1 MPETT
6 TPSRKTL
13 LVVTGGGYTHAAP
26 VLELGKILA
35 NRGHVIDFATLDG
48 QEKWTDGFPVS
59 RTHLMG
65 PGPTEEQL
73 DAHYK
78 RSRLWDPSKGLA
90 DVMDSKYLF
99 DSLWTQTYHR
109 LKEIMADP
117 ATRPDMMVADFFV
130 DAVKDIHFEYKL
142 PIAVVWPQMPYL
154 MVPCSYIPGQPGFQ
168 LDMTLTSEDASMWS
182 RINNELVVVRA
193 LPEALNLRKWTKAM
207 RKRAGLNY
215 LLPTPAKPDYLLLVN
230 SFFGLEVPKDLPPL
244 VAAVGPILADEYPP
258 LDDIH
263 QRFLDRHAKTI
274 YVALGTHIILP
285 HADVRKIIQGLIQAI
300 EAGLID
306 GVIWSVGKSG
316 RQLFNTADQFTIAG
330 QTVCFGD
337 LLDGKHANWLFPFF
351 APQRSILD
359 HPHARIYFT
368 HGGGSSANEG
378 LYHGKPMLVM
388 PFFFDQIG
396 NAAKLAG
403 GGTSEVLHK
412 FRFTAEEVYTKM
424 RLILEDRDGSYA
436 RNVLRL
442 QRIAHVASK
451 RKQLGADLIEEV
463 LYDTELRVVDGKE
476 TRPMHLQ
483 TADMRMPVYKAKN
496 WDLMAVSGL
505 VLGFL
510 GGGTYY
516 AARLAWV
523 HRQAIRNFV
532 DSLIRGL
539 VVSG

>member
-1 MPETT
+1 MPEIA
-6 TPSRKTL
+6 TPPRKIL

-35 NRGHVIDFATLDG
+35 NRGHTIEFATLDG
-48 QEKWTDGFPVS
+48 QEKWTDGFPIS

-78 RSRLWDPSKGLA
+78 RSRLWDPAKGFR

-99 DSLWTQTYHR
+99 DSLWTQTYRR

-142 PIAVVWPQMPYL
+142 PIAVVWPQMPYM

-168 LDMTLTSEDASMWS
+168 LDMTLTSENASMWS

-193 LPEALNLRKWTKAM
+193 LPEALKLMKWTRAM

-215 LLPTPAKPDYLLLVN
+215 LLPTPTKPDYLVLVN

-263 QRFLDRHAKTI
+263 QRFLDQHPKTI

-285 HADVRKIIQGLIQAI
+285 HADVRKIINGLIQAMD
-300 EAGLID
+300 AGLID
-306 GVIWSVGKSG
+306 GVIWSVAKSG
-316 RQLFNTADQFTIAG
+316 RQLFDEADEFTIHG
-330 QTVCFGD
+330 QTIRFGD
-337 LLDGKHANWLFPFF
+337 LLYGKHADWLFPFF

-359 HPHARIYFT
+359 HPHTRIYFT

-403 GGTSEVLHK
+403 SGTSEVLHK
-412 FRFTAEEVYTKM
+412 FRFTAEEVHTKTK
-424 RLILEDRDGSYA
+424 LILEDREGSYA

-442 QRIAHVASK
+442 QRIARLASR

-463 LYDTELRVVDGKE
+463 LYDTELTVVDGKE
-476 TRPMHLQ
+476 TRPIHLQ
-483 TADMRMPVYKAKN
+483 TADMRMPVYKARN

-505 VLGFL
+505 VMGFL

-516 AARLAWV
+516 AARLAWM
-523 HRQAIRNFV
+523 HRQAIRNFA
-532 DSLIRGL
+532 DSLIQWS
-539 VVSG
+539 VVGG

>member
-1 MPETT
+1 MPEIT
-6 TPSRKTL
+6 TPSRKIL

-168 LDMTLTSEDASMWS
+168 LDMTLTSEDTSMWS

-244 VAAVGPILADEYPP
+244 VAAVGPILADAYPP

-285 HADVRKIIQGLIQAI
+285 HADVRKIIQGLIQAM

-316 RQLFNTADQFTIAG
+316 RQLFDTADQFTIAG

-337 LLDGKHANWLFPFF
+337 LLDGKHADWLFPFF

-359 HPHARIYFT
+359 HPHTRVYFT

-403 GGTSEVLHK
+403 SGTSEVLHK
-412 FRFTAEEVYTKM
+412 FRFTAEEVYAKM
-424 RLILEDRDGSYA
+424 KLILEDHDGSYA

-483 TADMRMPVYKAKN
+483 TADMRMPMYKAKN

-516 AARLAWV
+516 ATRLAWV
-523 HRQAIRNFV
+523 HRQAIRSFV
-532 DSLIRGL
+532 DSLIRGS

>member
-1 MPETT
+1 MPEIT
-6 TPSRKTL
+6 TPSRKIL

-35 NRGHVIDFATLDG
+35 HRGHVVDFATLDG
-48 QEKWTDGFPVS
+48 QEKWADGFPVS

-65 PGPTEEQL
+65 PGPTDEQL

-78 RSRLWDPSKGLA
+78 RSRLWDPAKGLG

-142 PIAVVWPQMPYL
+142 PIAIVWPQMPYM

-168 LDMTLTSEDASMWS
+168 LDMTLTSENGSLWS

-193 LPEALNLRKWTKAM
+193 LPQALALRKWTKAM
-207 RKRAGLNY
+207 RKRAGLDY
-215 LLPTPAKPDYLLLVN
+215 LLPAPTKPDYLVLVN

-258 LDDIH
+258 LDDLH
-263 QRFLDRHAKTI
+263 QRFLDQHAKTI

-285 HADVRKIIQGLIQAI
+285 HADARKIMNGLIQAM
-300 EAGLID
+300 EAGIID

-316 RQLFNTADQFTIAG
+316 RQLFDATDQYTIDG
-330 QTVCFGD
+330 QTVRFGD
-337 LLDGKHANWLFPFF
+337 LLDGKHDDWLFPFF

-388 PFFFDQIG
+388 PFYFDQIG

-403 GGTSEVLHK
+403 SGTSELLHK
-412 FRFTAEEVYTKM
+412 FRFTAEEVYAKTKLLM
-424 RLILEDRDGSYA
+424 EDGDGTYA
-436 RNVLRL
+436 RNVRRL
-442 QRIAHVASK
+442 QRIARVAAR

-463 LYDTELRVVDGKE
+463 LYDTELRVVDGRE

-505 VLGFL
+505 VMGFL

-523 HRQAIRNFV
+523 HRQAIRTFV
-532 DSLIRGL
+532 DSLIQRVCG
-539 VVSG
+539 